1 MELNARPSKH
11 EPIAIVG
18 IGCRFPGAVNSPQQF
33 WELLRGEVEA
43 ILEIPASRMDL
54 ERFFDDRPATP
65 GKIMSRW
72 GGYLDDIDRFDAY
85 FFGVAPVEAER
96 LDPQQRLLLEVGW
109 EALADAGQ
117 PIANLAGSDTGVF
130 VGMWLNDFEGR
141 LFKNTDLVDFYMT
154 TGSGR
159 YAASGRLSF
168 FFGFQGPSITID
180 TACSSSL
187 VSVHLACQSL
197 RQGDCRLALAGGANT
212 ILQPHITIAYS
223 QSKMMAPDGHCK
235 FGDHRA
241 DGYVRSEGA
250 GLVVLKRLSDAI
262 ADGDRV
268 YAVIQG
274 SAVNNDGRSGD
285 YLATP
290 SQAGQME
297 MLRRAYQNAGITPDK
312 VQYIEAHGT
321 GTRAGDP
328 VEIGAIGQIC
338 SVNRPADQPLFVG
351 SVKTNLGHTEG
362 AAGVAGLI
370 KIALAVY
377 HRHIPASLHLEQKN
391 PAIPWDAYKLDIPQ
405 TLTPWPAAETAVAGV
420 SAFGIAGT
428 NAHIVVSEA
437 PSVIQESVP
446 VSAPFILPLS
456 AQTPE
461 ALRAVAQATH
471 TFLARDDAPDLAD
484 LLYTTAVRS
493 SHLEQR
499 LALVADDKTGLQA
512 QLAAFLADEA
522 QPGVVTGKA
531 MLDKPHKVVFVFPGQ
546 GAQWLGMGRELCQRE
561 PVFRETLTRCEAA
574 MRPFVDWSLEDQLLA
589 EPEDAH
595 YRLDQIDVIQ
605 PVLLA
610 LEIAFAELWR
620 TWGVLPDAVIGHSM
634 GEVAAAFIAGAI
646 TLDDAMRIIC
656 RRSQLMRR
664 TSGQGAMAVVELTAV
679 QAQQRLAGRESQLS
693 IAVSNSPRSTV
704 VAGETA
710 ALDVLLAELEA
721 EGIFCR
727 KVKVD
732 VASHSPQMEPLQPEL
747 RALLA
752 DVQPQA
758 GHTPIYA
765 TSQAHV
771 TDGAD
776 MNADFWVA
784 NLRQPVQFAQM
795 VEQLLAADFTI
806 FIEMSP
812 HPILLPAV
820 QQVCAHVGVEGV
832 TLASTRRDEPEPL
845 TLLAALGQLYTVGY
859 PVDWARRYPSGQVVS
874 LPTYPWQRELFWY
887 EPPDP
892 VASRAQLAHPFL
904 DDYLLS
910 ATGEHLWEGALS
922 LSRFAYLAD
931 HRVGDTAVFPAA
943 GFIEMLLAAAQQVY
957 PDAALAH
964 VALHEALPLTDDACQ
979 VQLILKPD
987 VAGTAVAQFFSRP
1000 PAAEEWTLHATAQV
1014 PLNAAP
1020 VQAPIL
1026 PTPTTGPL
1034 PAAQH
1039 YRATAV
1045 RGLPYGPAFQG
1056 VQQLWTLDE
1065 SVLGE
1070 LALPEAAAA
1079 GASGH
1084 LLPSSLLDAA
1094 FQLLLA
1100 TLPASK
1106 ATYLPVSVDKVWLNG
1121 RFTPEA
1127 TLVGYAVPQPTDEG
1141 LQGDIFI
1148 FADGQLLLAA
1158 TGLHMQPL
1166 REQAE
1171 SVADWMYTVT
1181 WEPQPLAERP
1191 LPTFSVPGQ
1200 WLIFADAAGLG
1211 QQLAERLRAAGEWV
1225 HLLHAADL
1233 QAAKQPLAG
1242 LSDER
1247 PLRGILHLWSLDKTD
1262 PTDDADLLSVL
1273 HLVQAL
1279 GPRADEPAPR
1289 LWLFTRDAVAANSKV
1304 IGVAGAPLWGLGRVL
1319 DHEHPELSCQRVDLA
1334 TAASLDDIWAEL
1346 WANGGEREVALRSD
1360 GRFVSRLVPFTP
1372 QTPAEPVVKTAVPGQ
1387 PYRVTVTEP
1396 GILDN
1401 LHPLPLVRRQPEPG
1415 EVELEVRATGL
1426 NFMNVMAAL
1435 GALPGYENGVGPLGI
1450 ECAGVVTAVA
1460 PDITQF
1466 KVGDAVMGIAFDSLS
1481 SHAITDARLLVA
1493 KPEALTFAEAASLPI
1508 VFLTAYYALCQMGR
1522 MRAGE
1527 RVLIHAGTGGVG
1539 QAAIQLAQHV
1549 GAEILA
1555 TAGTPEK
1562 RAFLRDQGISH
1573 VMDSRSLAFADEVLA
1588 ATSGAGVDLL
1598 LNSLAG
1604 EAVLKGLEIL
1614 RPYGRFLEIG
1624 KRDIYDNSRIGL
1636 LPFQK
1641 NLSYF
1646 AIDLDRM
1653 SRERPAEI
1661 GEMLQALLDLFEA
1674 GAIRPLPIQ
1683 EFPAAQVSDA
1693 FRFMAQ
1699 ARHIG
1704 KIVVTQ
1710 APAAPAAE
1718 QQPDLDR
1725 ATYLITG
1732 GLGALGL
1739 LTARWLAERAPCDLV
1754 LLSRRPPNDVAQAAI
1769 AELEQLGARVQVRQA
1784 DVTDRDE
1791 LQTVL
1796 AEMDATRA
1804 PLRGVVHAAGV
1815 LADGTLAQMDAARF
1829 RQALAPKVRGAWHLH
1844 TLTEGRE
1851 LGFFVL
1857 YSSATALLGTP
1868 GQGNY
1873 AAGNAFLDALAHHRQ
1888 ARGLPGLSINWGP
1901 WAEVGLAAADTNR
1914 GDRLAF
1920 RGLGSITAEQGIAA
1934 LAQLLAETAVQV
1946 AVMPF
1951 DLALWQEFYPAA
1963 RDNQFFAALAGENES
1978 GGGDTAVPH
1987 ILAQLQAAEPG
1998 RQRTSVMANHV
2009 RDQVAQVLRLATE
2022 RIPFNK
2028 PLKTLGIDSLMTLEL
2043 RNRLETSLGLTLSAT
2058 LIWNYPTIDALV
2070 PFLAEKC
2077 GVSLDVVETA
2087 VASEEKNAPDG
2098 SDVPN
2103 EAVDTLDDLSQAD
2116 VEALLA
2122 DELSE
2127 IDELLKG
2134 F

>member
-1 MELNARPSKH
+1 MELNVRSAKH
-11 EPIAIVG
+11 EPIAIIG
-18 IGCRFPGAVNSPQQF
+18 IGCRFPGAVNSPESF
-33 WELLRGEVEA
+33 WKLLRSEVEA
-43 ILEIPASRMDL
+43 ISEIPASRMDL
-54 ERFFDDRPATP
+54 DRLFDERPSTP
-65 GKIMSRW
+65 GRIMSRW

-85 FFGVAPVEAER
+85 FFGIAPIEAER

-117 PIANLAGSDTGVF
+117 PINRLAGSDTGVF

-262 ADGDRV
+262 ADGDRI

-297 MLRRAYQNAGITPDK
+297 MLRRAYHNAGITPDK

-328 VEIGAIGQIC
+328 VEIGAIGQVC
-338 SVNRPADQPLFVG
+338 SVNRPADRPLYVG

-370 KIALAVY
+370 KIALAVH
-377 HRHIPASLHLEQKN
+377 HRQIPASLHLEQKN
-391 PAIPWDAYKLDIPQ
+391 PTIPWEAYKLDIPQ

-428 NAHIVVSEA
+428 NAHVVVSEA
-437 PSVIQESVP
+437 PPPATTAAP
-446 VSAPFILPLS
+446 VVVPFIVPLS
-456 AQTPE
+456 AQTPD

-471 TFLARDDAPDLAD
+471 ALLARDDAPDLAD
-484 LLYTTAVRS
+484 FLYTTAVRR

-499 LALVADDKTGLQA
+499 LALVADDQPGLQA

-522 QPGVVTGKA
+522 QPGIVSGKA
-531 MLDKPHKVVFVFPGQ
+531 MLDKPHKVAFVFPGQ
-546 GAQWLGMGRELCQRE
+546 GAQWLGMGRELRQRE
-561 PVFRETLTRCEAA
+561 PVFRETLARCEAA
-574 MRPFVDWSLEDQLLA
+574 MRPFVDWSLEAQLLA
-589 EPEDAH
+589 QPEDTH

-620 TWGVLPDAVIGHSM
+620 AWGVSPDAVIGHSM
-634 GEVAAAFIAGAI
+634 GEVAAAYIAGAI
-646 TLDDAMRIIC
+646 TLDDAMRVIC

-679 QAQQRLAGRESQLS
+679 QAQQRLTGRESQLS
-693 IAVSNSPRSTV
+693 VAVSNSPRSTV
-704 VAGETA
+704 VAGDPA
-710 ALDVLLAELEA
+710 ALDALLAELEA

-747 RALLA
+747 HAFLA
-752 DVQPQA
+752 DMQPQA
-758 GHTPIYA
+758 GHTPIYT
-765 TSQAHV
+765 TSQARV
-771 TDGAD
+771 SDGAD
-776 MNADFWVA
+776 MDANFWVA

-795 VEQLLAADFTI
+795 VEQLLADEFTI

-820 QQVCAHVGVEGV
+820 QQVCAHVGAEGV
-832 TLASTRRDEPEPL
+832 TVASTRRDEPEPL
-845 TLLAALGQLYTVGY
+845 TMLAALGQLYTAGY
-859 PVDWARRYPSGQVVS
+859 PVDWARWYPAGQVVS
-874 LPTYPWQRELFWY
+874 LPPYPWQRELFWY

-892 VASRAQLAHPFL
+892 VASRTRLAHPFL
-904 DDYLLS
+904 DDYLPS
-910 ATGEHLWEGALS
+910 ATGEHIWEGALS
-922 LSRFAYLAD
+922 LTRFATLAD

-943 GFIEMLLAAAQQVY
+943 GFIELMLAAAQQVY
-957 PDAALAH
+957 PEAALAD
-964 VALHEALPLTDDACQ
+964 VALHEALPLTDEACQ

-987 VAGTAVAQFFSRP
+987 VAGMAVAQFFSRLP
-1000 PAAEEWTLHATAQV
+1000 GAAEWSLHASAQV
-1014 PLNAAP
+1014 LLTAAP
-1020 VQAPIL
+1020 VPAPLL
-1026 PTPTTGPL
+1026 PTPTTDPIPG
-1034 PAAQH
+1034 AQH

-1056 VQQLWTLDE
+1056 VQQVWLLEDG
-1065 SVLGE
+1065 VLGE
-1070 LALPEAAAA
+1070 LALPETASA
-1079 GASGH
+1079 GAAGH
-1084 LLPSSLLDAA
+1084 LLPPALLDAA

-1100 TLPASK
+1100 TLPPGK
-1106 ATYLPVSVDKVWLNG
+1106 ETYLPISVDKVWING
-1121 RFTPEA
+1121 RLSTDSA
-1127 TLVGYAVPQPTDEG
+1127 LHGYALPRPTDDG
-1141 LQGDIFI
+1141 LYGDLFI
-1148 FADGQLLLAA
+1148 FAGDVLLLAA

-1166 REQAE
+1166 RQPDE
-1171 SVADWMYTVT
+1171 SVADWMYTVN

-1191 LPTFSVPGQ
+1191 LPSFTEPGQ

-1211 QQLAERLRAAGEWV
+1211 QQLTERLRAEGELI
-1225 HLLHAADL
+1225 HLLTKQDVNGADP
-1233 QAAKQPLAG
+1233 QAVAKQLAA
-1242 LSDER
+1242 LSGER
-1247 PLRGILHLWSLDKTD
+1247 PLRGIIHLWSLDNTN

-1273 HLVQAL
+1273 HLVQAV
-1279 GPRADEPAPR
+1279 GQRGDEAAPR
-1289 LWLFTRDAVAANSKV
+1289 LWLVTQGLPGAA
-1304 IGVAGAPLWGLGRVL
+1304 LWGLGRVL
-1319 DHEHPELSCQRVDLA
+1319 DHEQPELACKRIELAAAATVDDL
-1334 TAASLDDIWAEL
+1334 WAEL
-1346 WANGGEREVALRSD
+1346 WARDGEREVSLRPD
-1360 GRFVSRLVPFTP
+1360 GRFVSRLVSFTP
-1372 QTPAEPVVKTAVPGQ
+1372 QTPAEPVVQTAVPGQ

-1401 LHPLPLVRRQPEPG
+1401 LQPLPLARRPPGPG
-1415 EVELEVRATGL
+1415 EVELAVRATGL
-1426 NFMNVMAAL
+1426 NFMNVMSAL
-1435 GALPGYENGVGPLGI
+1435 GIYPGYERGVGPLGI

-1460 PDITQF
+1460 ADVTQF
-1466 KVGDAVMGIAFDSLS
+1466 KAGDAVMGLAFDSLG
-1481 SHAITDARLLVA
+1481 SHAVTDARLLVP
-1493 KPEALTFAEAASLPI
+1493 KPEALTFAEAASLPV
-1508 VFLTAYYALCQMGR
+1508 VFLTAYYALCQLGR

-1539 QAAIQLAQHV
+1539 QAAIQLAQHT
-1549 GAEILA
+1549 GAEIWA

-1562 RAFLRDQGISH
+1562 RAYLRAQGITH

-1588 ATSGAGVDLL
+1588 STGGEGVDLL

-1641 NLSYF
+1641 SLSYF

-1661 GEMLQALLDLFEA
+1661 GEMLQALMALFDV

-1683 EFPAAQVSDA
+1683 EFPVAQVSDA
-1693 FRFMAQ
+1693 FRTMAQ

-1710 APAAPAAE
+1710 DDAAPPAD
-1718 QQPDLDR
+1718 QPRDLDR

-1739 LTARWLAERAPCDLV
+1739 LTARWLAEQGPCDLV
-1754 LLSRRPPNDVAQAAI
+1754 LLSRRPPNEVAQTAV
-1769 AELEQLGARVQVRQA
+1769 AELAQLGARVMVRA
-1784 DVTDRDE
+1784 VDVVNRDE

-1796 AEMDATRA
+1796 AEIDATLA

-1844 TLTEGRE
+1844 TLTQTHH
-1851 LGFFVL
+1851 LDFFVL
-1857 YSSATALLGTP
+1857 FSSVTALLGTP

-1888 ARGLPGLSINWGP
+1888 ASGLPALSINWGP
-1901 WAEVGLAAADTNR
+1901 WAEVGLAAAEANR

-1920 RGLGSITAEQGIAA
+1920 RGVGSITAEQGIAA
-1934 LAQLLAETAVQV
+1934 LAQLMGETAVQT

-1951 DLALWQEFYPAA
+1951 DLPLWQAFYPAA
-1963 RDNQFFAALAGENES
+1963 RNNPFFAALAGESER
-1978 GGGDTAVPH
+1978 GGGETAVPH

-1998 RQRTSVMANHV
+1998 RARTSVMANHV
-2009 RDQVAQVLRLATE
+2009 REQVAQVLRLAAE

-2043 RNRLETSLGLTLSAT
+2043 RNRLEMSLGLTLSAT

-2070 PFLAEKC
+2070 PFLAEKL
-2077 GVSLDVVETA
+2077 GVSLDAAEA
-2087 VASEEKNAPDG
+2087 VAAGPDAKG
-2098 SDVPN
+2098 AISSLEVPA
-2103 EAVDTLDDLSQAD
+2103 ETLDTLDALSQAD